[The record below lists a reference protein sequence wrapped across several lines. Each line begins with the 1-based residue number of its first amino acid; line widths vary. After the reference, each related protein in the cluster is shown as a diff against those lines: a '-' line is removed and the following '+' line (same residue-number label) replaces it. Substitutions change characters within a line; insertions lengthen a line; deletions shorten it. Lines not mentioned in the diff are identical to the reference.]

1 VSVAAAGV
9 RLPGSVGVAPS
20 STEGNKE
27 RATFGA
33 EHDGRDACLSPRKV
47 RVL

>member
-1 VSVAAAGV
+1 MSVAAAGV
-9 RLPGSVGVAPS
+9 RLPGSVRVAS
-20 STEGNKE
+20 SNPEGNKE

-47 RVL
+47 RAL